1 MLKDNQDLLG
11 VLKILDALKWIF
23 RGRESSCVIALNL
36 YEILA
41 KIDPKLRQVQEIQH
55 SLIELG
61 EVLIEFGIRKSV
73 DMTSDGGGGTQ
84 GLALNRTTSLVD
96 EHSMT
101 NIIGQTLIFLTDY
114 GLGVLLAMAGQTP
127 VGESAKANPSKKFI
141 SRQQVF
147 NAKKSQRLTFLKQNL
162 NYLKT
167 IANATMFQ
175 LDKDTMTSSTMNAYL
190 GNQTE
195 NPELKHETR
204 TDSGF
209 WDKYKLMTY
218 SPTQLREVERTS
230 ESAIN
235 GSSSYWKSKGS
246 AAAEKMTSE
255 EKDAANQSFE
265 ADLEDG

>member
-1 MLKDNQDLLG
+1 VIDLDGINETSVREINETIKSLLSNLIAMLKDNQDLLG

-61 EVLIEFGIRKSV
+61 EILIEFGIRKSV
-73 DMTSDGGGGTQ
+73 DMTPEGGAGTH
-84 GLALNRTTSLVD
+84 GLLLNRTTSLVD

-147 NAKKSQRLTFLKQNL
+147 NAKKTQGLTFLKENL

-175 LDKDTMTSSTMNAYL
+175 LDKDSMTNGKMENLL

-195 NPELKHETR
+195 NPDLKHETR
-204 TDSGF
+204 TGSGV
-209 WDKYKLMTY
+209 WDQYKLNT
-218 SPTQLREVERTS
+218 
-230 ESAIN
+230 
-235 GSSSYWKSKGS
+235 
-246 AAAEKMTSE
+246 
-255 EKDAANQSFE
+255 
-265 ADLEDG
+265 

>member
-11 VLKILDALKWIF
+11 VLKILDSLKWIF

-73 DMTSDGGGGTQ
+73 DMTPDGGGVTH
-84 GLALNRTTSLVD
+84 GLLLNRTTSLVD

-141 SRQQVF
+141 SRQQIF
-147 NAKKSQRLTFLKQNL
+147 NAKKSQRLTFLRENL

-167 IANATMFQ
+167 IANATMFK
-175 LDKDTMTSSTMNAYL
+175 LDKDSITSNTMGIML
-190 GNQTE
+190 GSYTD
-195 NPELKHETR
+195 NPDLKHETR
-204 TDSGF
+204 TDSGI
-209 WDKYKLMTY
+209 WVEYKMHTY
-218 SPTQLREVERTS
+218 DRDELRNIERTN
-230 ESAIN
+230 ESAIG
-235 GSSSYWKSKGS
+235 GSSAYWKSKLSVVG
-246 AAAEKMTSE
+246 EKMT
-255 EKDAANQSFE
+255 A
-265 ADLEDG
+265 